1 MSDGAAV
8 AVTPRRAS
16 GWIALLVL
24 FGMASTIEAF
34 SVSHV
39 FRFLPLYLG
48 TVHVP
53 PPEVPAWTGY
63 LNAAF
68 FLFGLP
74 LVPFWGVWAER
85 YGRVPI
91 IARSAFV
98 EAIVFAGLWLA
109 QNRWEAAFALLLVGF
124 QLGNTGVML
133 TALRAVTPPGRV
145 GLAISLFGV
154 TPSLGFAI
162 GPTAGGWLVDH
173 NVLNLHTLF
182 AVDAMLSLA
191 AGVILL
197 AFAREGTRP
206 PAPPGKATRL
216 AFDAL
221 RLALTGRVTLI
232 IFGVFGL
239 AYFAQQIANPFLPL
253 LVIRLNGG
261 TAGVA
266 GQIGIVFGASALLGA
281 LLSPLAG
288 AASDRY
294 GFRPLLAGACVLAAA
309 SLAGLAAAPNLAWL
323 TVGAVA
329 LGAATA
335 TAISMVFALLAT
347 VVPEERRATTLNLVL
362 LPLYF
367 SAIAGGLVGALL
379 VRNGLNT
386 VLLTG
391 AVISLFA
398 ALLTTQLPSAGRGLA
413 SGSGASAT
421 RE

>member
-1 MSDGAAV
+1 M
-8 AVTPRRAS
+8 
-16 GWIALLVL
+16 L
-24 FGMASTIEAF
+24 FGIASTVEAF
-34 SVSHV
+34 TVSHV

-53 PPEVPAWTGY
+53 PAEVPAWTGY

-74 LVPFWGVWAER
+74 LVPFWGVWSER
-85 YGRVPI
+85 YGRIPI

-98 EAIVFAGLWLA
+98 EMVVFAGLWFA

-133 TALRAVTPPGRV
+133 TALRAVTPRGRV

-154 TPSLGFAI
+154 TPSLGFAL
-162 GPTAGGWLVDH
+162 GPTAGGWLVDRGL
-173 NVLNLHTLF
+173 LNLHSLF
-182 AVDAMLSLA
+182 ALDAAMSLA

-206 PAPPGKATRL
+206 PAPSGSATRL
-216 AFDAL
+216 AFGAL

-239 AYFAQQIANPFLPL
+239 AYFALQIANPFLPL
-253 LVIRLNGG
+253 LVIRLHGG

-288 AASDRY
+288 AAGDRY

-309 SLAGLAAAPNLAWL
+309 SLAALAVAPDLVWL
-323 TVGAVA
+323 TAGAVG

-347 VVPEERRATTLNLVL
+347 AVPEERRATTLNLVL
-362 LPLYF
+362 LPIYF
-367 SAIAGGLVGALL
+367 SSVAGGIVGALL
-379 VRNGLNT
+379 VREGLNT
-386 VLLTG
+386 VLWTG
-391 AVISLFA
+391 AAISLIA
-398 ALLTTQLPSAGRGLA
+398 ALLTTRLPSAGRA
-413 SGSGASAT
+413 THGAADHSS
-421 RE
+421 

>member
-1 MSDGAAV
+1 MSGSEAAAV
-8 AVTPRRAS
+8 STRKAS

-24 FGMASTIEAF
+24 FGIASTIEAG

-133 TALRAVTPPGRV
+133 TALRAVTPHGRV
-145 GLAISLFGV
+145 GLAI
-154 TPSLGFAI
+154 P
-162 GPTAGGWLVDH
+162 
-173 NVLNLHTLF
+173 
-182 AVDAMLSLA
+182 
-191 AGVILL
+191 
-197 AFAREGTRP
+197 REGRRP
-206 PAPPGKATRL
+206 RAPPGKATRL

-221 RLALTGRVTLI
+221 RMAFTGRLTLI
-232 IFGVFGL
+232 VFGVFGL
-239 AYFAQQIANPFLPL
+239 AYFALQIANPFLPL
-253 LVIRLNGG
+253 LVIRVNGG
-261 TAGVA
+261 TGGVA

-288 AASDRY
+288 AAGDRY

-309 SLAGLAAAPNLAWL
+309 SLARLAAAPNLAGL
-323 TVGAVA
+323 AAGAYA
-329 LGAATA
+329 LVAATA
-335 TAISMVFALLAT
+335 T
-347 VVPEERRATTLNLVL
+347 P
-362 LPLYF
+362 
-367 SAIAGGLVGALL
+367 G
-379 VRNGLNT
+379 
-386 VLLTG
+386 
-391 AVISLFA
+391 
-398 ALLTTQLPSAGRGLA
+398 
-413 SGSGASAT
+413 
-421 RE
+421 